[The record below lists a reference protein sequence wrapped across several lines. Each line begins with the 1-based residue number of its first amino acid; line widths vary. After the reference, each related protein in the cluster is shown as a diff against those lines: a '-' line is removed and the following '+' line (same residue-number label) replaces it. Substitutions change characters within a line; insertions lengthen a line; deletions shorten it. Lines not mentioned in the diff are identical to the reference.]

1 MIARAIL
8 SSVALFLIG
17 LVSPVTAAGEPP
29 LLSGIRHSTA
39 ADQTR
44 IVLDLSAP
52 AVFSERRESEPPS
65 VVIVLPGASAG
76 GAARGE
82 RVGDGAVEGI
92 EVRAGEAGLEIAVAL
107 AVAVECDVFSLDA
120 TADKPFRIVID
131 VPRAATGSA
140 PRAITEGEPP
150 ARPGI
155 EGAKSPET
163 AKPAIAAPAAAAA
176 AAHIRRVVI
185 DPGHGG
191 EDWGTRGYGGLVE
204 KKLTLDIA
212 RRVARILRA
221 SGNGWEATL
230 TRDDDT
236 FVSLPRRVRMAQ
248 TARADLFVSVHA
260 NSSPSASARGVE
272 IFFVS
277 LSKATDQAAE
287 ELADKENAA
296 HLIGVDSLAG
306 AEEAAGSDDLI
317 GILLDM
323 RQSETIE
330 RSSALAEEM
339 IAAFR
344 ADGEIPVRGVKQAGF
359 QVLKSVVVPS
369 VLVEV
374 GFVTNSAEAKR
385 LLRPE
390 YRERLAEGMANGIA
404 SFLATETGMRA
415 TR

>member
-1 MIARAIL
+1 
-8 SSVALFLIG
+8 
-17 LVSPVTAAGEPP
+17 
-29 LLSGIRHSTA
+29 
-39 ADQTR
+39 
-44 IVLDLSAP
+44 
-52 AVFSERRESEPPS
+52 
-65 VVIVLPGASAG
+65 
-76 GAARGE
+76 
-82 RVGDGAVEGI
+82 
-92 EVRAGEAGLEIAVAL
+92 
-107 AVAVECDVFSLDA
+107 
-120 TADKPFRIVID
+120 VID
-131 VPRAATGSA
+131 VPRAATGGG
-140 PRAITEGEPP
+140 PRAITESESSTPVEVEPRPSPRSDARSEGP
-150 ARPGI
+150 AD
-155 EGAKSPET
+155 A
-163 AKPAIAAPAAAAA
+163 AKPAVAAPAASATASQ
-176 AAHIRRVVI
+176 IRRVVI

-212 RRVARILRA
+212 RRVARLIRA

-230 TRDDDT
+230 TRDDDS

-296 HLIGVDSLAG
+296 HLIGVDSLAS

-330 RSSALAEEM
+330 RSSALAEE
-339 IAAFR
+339 IIGAFR
-344 ADGEIPVRGVKQAGF
+344 ADGEVPVRGVKQAGF

-374 GFVTNSAEAKR
+374 GFVTNAGEAKR
-385 LLRPE
+385 LLKPE
-390 YRERLAEGMANGIA
+390 YRERLAEGLANGIA